1 MQTEKIIVTST
12 GEGLDEALDATTR
25 FADEEMMDPR
35 SALRFRLL
43 AEETLGMVQAITSGF
58 KGVFWIDE
66 NDDDE
71 YLMHLT
77 AKTVMDYEKKKELID
92 ASTEKKN
99 LAAKG
104 FMGKIREMIENGI
117 HSIDEAG
124 TLQTDYEGSPVMY
137 GSMGLCDV
145 DSSTAYMW
153 SLNQYRDT
161 MKDQIDSDSGV
172 RRAWDELEKSIVANI
187 ADDVRV
193 SVTGDK
199 VEMVIMKKADR

>member
-1 MQTEKIIVTST
+1 MKTEKIIVTSQ
-12 GEGLDEALDATTR
+12 GEGFDEALDATMR
-25 FADEEMMDPR
+25 FADEEMMDQK

-66 NDDDE
+66 NEDDE

-77 AKTVMDYEKKKELID
+77 AKTVMDYEKKQELIN

-99 LAAKG
+99 SAAKG

-117 HSIDEAG
+117 HSMDEAG
-124 TLQTDYEGSPVMY
+124 ALQVDYDGSMVTY

-145 DSSTAYMW
+145 DSSAAYIW
-153 SLNQYRDT
+153 SLNQYRSS
-161 MKDQIDSDSGV
+161 MKDQIDSDTGV
-172 RRAWDELEKSIVANI
+172 RNAWDELEKSIVANI

-193 SVTGDK
+193 SVAGDK

>member
-12 GEGLDEALDATTR
+12 GDGLDEALEATTR
-25 FADEEMMDPR
+25 FADEEMMDSK

-58 KGVFWIDE
+58 KGVFWIEE

-77 AKTVMDYEKKKELID
+77 AKTAMDYEKKKELID

-124 TLQTDYEGSPVMY
+124 
-137 GSMGLCDV
+137 
-145 DSSTAYMW
+145 
-153 SLNQYRDT
+153 SLPAAPTR
-161 MKDQIDSDSGV
+161 GP
-172 RRAWDELEKSIVANI
+172 AA
-187 ADDVRV
+187 A
-193 SVTGDK
+193 G
-199 VEMVIMKKADR
+199 